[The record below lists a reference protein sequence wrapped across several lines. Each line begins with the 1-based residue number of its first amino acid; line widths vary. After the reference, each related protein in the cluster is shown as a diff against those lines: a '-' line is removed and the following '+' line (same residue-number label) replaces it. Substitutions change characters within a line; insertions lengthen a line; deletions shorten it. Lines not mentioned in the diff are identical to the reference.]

1 MSEKSTIE
9 KLYEEPKAKG
19 FVNHLIQS
27 YLPVDKPQKI
37 WDFKN
42 GQKHACNVCGQKLFS
57 ISEYFEGVG
66 EKEQEIREDMSDFL
80 KRTLVEGEELK
91 REDHPIIK
99 HVVKNKVIGWT
110 GEKTDTTLCLS
121 CIKDLLDLAQN
132 GILRDDKNIVWLT
145 KKMARSRFFSQFQES
160 DKLNHKEKKDV
171 KEIEH
176 KVEKKQVTTFADL
189 GVLQDLKKKMEEES
203 KNTKE

>member
-9 KLYEEPKAKG
+9 KLYAEPKAKG

-37 WDFKN
+37 WDFKT

-57 ISEYFEGVG
+57 IAEYFEGVG
-66 EKEQEIREDMSDFL
+66 EKEQQIREDMSDFL

-110 GEKTDTTLCLS
+110 AEKTDTTLCLS
-121 CIKDLLDLAQN
+121 CIKDLLHLAQN
-132 GILRDDKNIVWLT
+132 GILQDDKNIVWIT
-145 KKMARSRFFSQFQES
+145 KKMMRSRFFSQTQEN
-160 DKLNHKEKKDV
+160 DFKEKKENV
-171 KEIEH
+171 VPV
-176 KVEKKQVTTFADL
+176 VEKKVTTFADL
-189 GVLQDLKKKMEEES
+189 GVLQDLKKKLEEES
-203 KNTKE
+203 KNTK